1 MILTEPVL
9 EGIRGAAT
17 CWFASEDAR
26 GRPHMAAREAW
37 APLGPEAVVLAD
49 TLSPVTA
56 RNLRLN
62 PWAVAG
68 FLDPAGRT
76 GWRIE
81 GPARTL
87 SPGEPGFAEAA
98 LRLAEAGA
106 ARPRRILQLAP
117 ARVERIATPEVP
129 LIPDR
134 AAKGIALMQAARRRG
149 EGSGATG

>member
-98 LRLAEAGA
+98 
-106 ARPRRILQLAP
+106 
-117 ARVERIATPEVP
+117 RVERIATPEVP